1 MQISHV
7 ILIAGL
13 SFSSY
18 LECSAQAAPAVA
30 TAGVT
35 ASTSAPS
42 ALLQPSLDA
51 VLQAVTAVNLE
62 KWKRGTVRDETGGHI
77 TAIEHD
83 LQGNLPPLLQAAD
96 ANSGALTKVLPV
108 TRNAEALYDVLV
120 SVVEAARVAGP
131 ADQVAQLE
139 QALSGLGTA
148 LRSLDDRVQEIAS
161 AQELETSGLRKSV
174 ATLNAARIAAAA
186 APPPQIKPC
195 PTPAPARKP
204 RRKPAPTTPP
214 SSNAAPAPA
223 KPAS

>member
-1 MQISHV
+1 
-7 ILIAGL
+7 
-13 SFSSY
+13 
-18 LECSAQAAPAVA
+18 
-30 TAGVT
+30 
-35 ASTSAPS
+35 
-42 ALLQPSLDA
+42 
-51 VLQAVTAVNLE
+51 
-62 KWKRGTVRDETGGHI
+62 
-77 TAIEHD
+77 
-83 LQGNLPPLLQAAD
+83 
-96 ANSGALTKVLPV
+96 VLPV

>member
-18 LECSAQAAPAVA
+18 LDCSAQAAPAVA

-35 ASTSAPS
+35 APASAPS

-96 ANSGALTKVLPV
+96 ANSWALTKVLPV